1 MQRRSLMRV
10 RRSSRIVTRLYDAD
24 RLLQNDRAT
33 IHQNMWLGECGF
45 CIAAL
50 YAISPPS
57 HFGNASLPHWSVQ
70 SHRPRLLTVGLN
82 CARRKAFS
90 SFAVFRGRDS
100 FSRTR
105 YPFTNI
111 FDMYPPS
118 MFILLHSRRAFE
130 ALWSNCSLSVAWI
143 AHVEKASS
151 RFFFFSRKILRAL
164 SPMFVNLFA
173 EILSLRTIQPHLA
186 HISYVNS
193 GIYYIDNSLDETN
206 TMCFSIVIH
215 FVFFL
220 IS

>member
-1 MQRRSLMRV
+1 MNKCEFSLNLVQSKIFPPRSPVHIAGAPSKRKKNERKMQRRSLMRV

-151 RFFFFSRKILRAL
+151 RFFFF
-164 SPMFVNLFA
+164 FA
-173 EILSLRTIQPHLA
+173 QNFTCTVSDVR
-186 HISYVNS
+186 
-193 GIYYIDNSLDETN
+193 
-206 TMCFSIVIH
+206 
-215 FVFFL
+215 
-220 IS
+220 